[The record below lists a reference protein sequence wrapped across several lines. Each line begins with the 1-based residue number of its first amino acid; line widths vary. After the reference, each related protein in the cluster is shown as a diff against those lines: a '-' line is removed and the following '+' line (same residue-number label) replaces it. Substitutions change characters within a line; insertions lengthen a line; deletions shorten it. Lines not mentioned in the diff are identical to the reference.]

1 MKDKCFNRLYL
12 TDKEKQ
18 IDPIVDSTFKEM
30 IRIYANRFLE
40 EEYTQ
45 TLKSLKEILNNIYS
59 VKKRR
64 DFNYL

>member
-12 TDKEKQ
+12 TNKEKQ

-40 EEYTQ
+40 EESTQ
-45 TLKSLKEILNNIYS
+45 ILKSLKEILNNIYS